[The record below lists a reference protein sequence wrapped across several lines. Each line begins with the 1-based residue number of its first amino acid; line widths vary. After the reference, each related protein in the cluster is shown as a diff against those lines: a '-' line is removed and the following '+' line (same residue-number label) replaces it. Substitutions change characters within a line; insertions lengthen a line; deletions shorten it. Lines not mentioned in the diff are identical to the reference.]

1 MTVETTEL
9 SLPSRID
16 TIATA
21 AAAVAEFVGRSGISD
36 DAAFGIDMAVR
47 EAVTNAVLH
56 GNRQDEEKTV
66 DIILKSS
73 PDAVEI
79 SVHDQGPGF
88 QPGRSPRSNSP
99 REHLKSLRPW
109 HLFHAQ
115 FYGRSRLVD
124 QTRRWYNGAHAQATL
139 IRNCIKEISEM
150 AELNINE
157 RQAGDVTVL
166 DMSGKITIGEGS
178 VALRTAIRR
187 LLEEGKKRILL
198 NLAGVGYIDSSGI
211 GELVS
216 SYTAINKEGGQ
227 LKLLNLTQKLQDLLT
242 ITKLLTVFD
251 VYENEAE
258 ALNSFK

>member
-1 MTVETTEL
+1 
-9 SLPSRID
+9 
-16 TIATA
+16 
-21 AAAVAEFVGRSGISD
+21 
-36 DAAFGIDMAVR
+36 
-47 EAVTNAVLH
+47 
-56 GNRQDEEKTV
+56 
-66 DIILKSS
+66 
-73 PDAVEI
+73 
-79 SVHDQGPGF
+79 
-88 QPGRSPRSNSP
+88 
-99 REHLKSLRPW
+99 
-109 HLFHAQ
+109 
-115 FYGRSRLVD
+115 
-124 QTRRWYNGAHAQATL
+124 
-139 IRNCIKEISEM
+139 M

-198 NLAGVGYIDSSGI
+198 NLAGVSYIDSSGI

-227 LKLLNLTQKLQDLLT
+227 LKLLNLTQKIKDLLT

-251 VYENEAE
+251 VYESEAD